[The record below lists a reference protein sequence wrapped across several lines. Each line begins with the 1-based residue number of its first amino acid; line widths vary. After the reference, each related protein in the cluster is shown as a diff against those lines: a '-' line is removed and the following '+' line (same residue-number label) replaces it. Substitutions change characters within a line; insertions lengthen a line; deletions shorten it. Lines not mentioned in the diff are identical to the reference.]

1 MILFFLEPVTF
12 GCFGLM
18 FAVYDIYDS
27 ILLHAI
33 HSDDFQNKSLLSQSV
48 VLVLC
53 LQCMIYMTLFFLM
66 LYIQMIFRISHCCL
80 SLLMYTVYEGCSLC
94 LQVSKTQSS
103 GPIFWQQSHFL
114 EVAYSPLLCAHSSSC
129 LCQDSKA
136 FWQSNGDNACCTE
149 FTAFCD
155 AQRFSVRRI
164 INHITFQLCRCYIF
178 ICDT

>member
-1 MILFFLEPVTF
+1 MILFFLEPITF

-94 LQVSKTQSS
+94 LQVSKTKSS
-103 GPIFWQQSHFL
+103 GPIF
-114 EVAYSPLLCAHSSSC
+114 
-129 LCQDSKA
+129 
-136 FWQSNGDNACCTE
+136 
-149 FTAFCD
+149 
-155 AQRFSVRRI
+155 
-164 INHITFQLCRCYIF
+164 
-178 ICDT
+178 